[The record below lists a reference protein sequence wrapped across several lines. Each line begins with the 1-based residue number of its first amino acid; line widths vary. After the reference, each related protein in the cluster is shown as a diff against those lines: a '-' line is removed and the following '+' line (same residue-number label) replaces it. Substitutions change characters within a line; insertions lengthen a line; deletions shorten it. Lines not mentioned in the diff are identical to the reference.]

1 MSERSHPDDGHGK
14 GSQPP
19 RSAVVTALGITQ
31 IFAWGCSYYLPA
43 VLAKPV
49 AEGTGWSLA
58 WVVGGLSLGLV
69 VAGVISPIVGRSI
82 HRHGGR
88 PVLIA
93 SSIFFATGLI
103 LIALSQNIEVYLAGW
118 ITIGLGMGAGLYD
131 AAFATLGRMYQEGAR
146 SAISLLTLFG
156 GFSSTICWPLSW
168 WLVETTGW
176 RATCLVYAALQ
187 VIMSLPIYVLL
198 LPANA
203 GTASEKPK
211 SETAAVTGIVPPR
224 QKDVLLFSLVAA
236 IITFSA
242 VIQSIMSVHLL
253 NILQKRAIPVTNA
266 VMLGAFVGPSQ
277 VSGRLVEIT
286 FGRRFHPIWTMMT
299 SAVLIVCGLGLM
311 SIGAP
316 VIALGLV
323 LHGAG
328 MGIMSIARG
337 TVPLALFGPIEYP
350 VVMGRLAA
358 PSLLAQA
365 ISPLVGAVVLESAG
379 PARALLALSGI
390 ALLNLILIW
399 ILALQTTRPRG
410 FFARS
415 KESHAFSNQ

>member
-1 MSERSHPDDGHGK
+1 MSERPHPDTGHSK
-14 GSQPP
+14 RLEPP

-31 IFAWGCSYYLPA
+31 IFAWGCSYYLPTI
-43 VLAKPV
+43 VAKPI

-69 VAGVISPIVGRSI
+69 VAGAISPIVGRSI

-93 SSIFFATGLI
+93 SSIFFAIGLGV
-103 LIALSQNIEVYLAGW
+103 IALSQKIEAYLAGW
-118 ITIGLGMGAGLYD
+118 IMIGLGMGAGLYD
-131 AAFATLGRMYQEGAR
+131 AAFATLGRMYREGAR

-176 RATCLVYAALQ
+176 RVACLVYATMQL
-187 VIMSLPIYVLL
+187 VMSLPIYLLL
-198 LPANA
+198 LPTTGSAL
-203 GTASEKPK
+203 
-211 SETAAVTGIVPPR
+211 ETPNTEIAATTGVVPQR
-224 QKDVLLFSLVAA
+224 RKNVLLFSLVAA

-242 VIQSIMSVHLL
+242 VIQSIISVHLL
-253 NILQKRAIPVTNA
+253 NILQKRAIPLTNA
-266 VMLGAFVGPSQ
+266 VILGAFVGPSQ

-286 FGRRFHPIWTMMT
+286 FGRRFHPIWAMMT
-299 SAVLIVCGLGLM
+299 SAVLVVCGLGLM
-311 SIGAP
+311 SLGAP

-337 TVPLALFGPIEYP
+337 TVPLALFGPSEYP

-365 ISPLVGAVVLESAG
+365 ISPLIGAVVLESAG
-379 PARALLALSGI
+379 ASHALLALSGV
-390 ALLNLILIW
+390 ALLNLILIS
-399 ILALQTTRPRG
+399 ILALRTARPWG

-415 KESHAFSNQ
+415 KEYHAFSNQ

>member
-1 MSERSHPDDGHGK
+1 MSERPHPDTGHSK
-14 GSQPP
+14 RLEPP

-43 VLAKPV
+43 IVAKPI

-69 VAGVISPIVGRSI
+69 VAGAISPIVGRSI

-93 SSIFFATGLI
+93 SSIFFAIGLGV
-103 LIALSQNIEVYLAGW
+103 IALSQKIEAYLAGW
-118 ITIGLGMGAGLYD
+118 IMIGLGMGGGLYD
-131 AAFATLGRMYQEGAR
+131 AAFATLGRMYREGAR

-176 RATCLVYAALQ
+176 RVACLVYAAMQL
-187 VIMSLPIYVLL
+187 VMSLPIYLLL
-198 LPANA
+198 LPTTGSAL
-203 GTASEKPK
+203 
-211 SETAAVTGIVPPR
+211 ETPNTEIAATTGVVPQR
-224 QKDVLLFSLVAA
+224 RKNVLLFSLVAA

-242 VIQSIMSVHLL
+242 VIQSIISVHLL
-253 NILQKRAIPVTNA
+253 NILQKRAIPLTNA
-266 VMLGAFVGPSQ
+266 VILGAFVGPSQ

-286 FGRRFHPIWTMMT
+286 FGRRFHPVWAMMT
-299 SAVLIVCGLGLM
+299 SAVLAVCGLGLM
-311 SIGAP
+311 SLGAP

-337 TVPLALFGPIEYP
+337 TVPLALFGPSEYP

-365 ISPLVGAVVLESAG
+365 ISPLIGAVVLESAG
-379 PARALLALSGI
+379 ASHALLALSGV
-390 ALLNLILIW
+390 ALLNLILIS
-399 ILALQTTRPRG
+399 ILALRTARPWG

-415 KESHAFSNQ
+415 KEYHAFSNQ